1 MTVDSAARDDDGG
14 SVGSQD
20 AWYAKVGTDWWSVI
34 LVGAITA
41 LAVADV
47 LPKIPW

>member
-1 MTVDSAARDDDGG
+1 MTVDSAARDDDDGN
-14 SVGSQD
+14 VGTRY
-20 AWYAKVGTDWWSVI
+20 AWYAKVSTDWWSVI